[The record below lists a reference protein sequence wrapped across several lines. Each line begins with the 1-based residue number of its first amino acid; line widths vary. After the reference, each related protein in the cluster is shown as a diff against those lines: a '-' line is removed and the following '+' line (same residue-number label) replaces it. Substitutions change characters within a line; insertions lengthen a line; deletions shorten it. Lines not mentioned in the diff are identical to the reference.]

1 MSETSE
7 NNGLLV
13 SGLKRKNE
21 NVAEEQHLEAAIK
34 RVALDEEELGKDC
47 TTVVDGE
54 KEEEAHETA
63 DIPPIPATI
72 ATTTEDNIN
81 LRMLCLVRDASLIV
95 GPKGETISKVKSD
108 TDTRINVSENIR
120 GVPERVVYFRGTCE
134 NVAKAFGKVAR
145 ILSGTTLPNSFS
157 SSSSSLTSSASSS
170 SSSSSVTLADE
181 AAAEED
187 TTKKEQDPETV
198 SEDKDIANTIPI
210 TVHLLIPHHL
220 MGYIIGKHGSR
231 LKEIEELSAAKLS
244 ASPYQLLPSNDRIL
258 KVIGVADALHIA
270 TFYIAQTMAT
280 FKDNLRNKKTV
291 FYQPGPMYS
300 VLNNNKNN
308 YNSNHHHQQ
317 LQHNYY
323 QNSNG
328 SNSNVNGYRNNRR
341 ISTRVPMYMM
351 VPPNEINN
359 NDNNNHQLGYVYT
372 PETAANATS
381 FVPNFQIPNVR
392 IVETSTTTSSSSPL
406 YNLQTSQLLQQ
417 EIYIDENFVGNIIG
431 REGKHIN
438 SIKETTG
445 CSIFI
450 EGPTKGATERKL
462 IIKGTPMGSQAAIM
476 LISNK
481 IELDRNNSQRHNSN

>member
-7 NNGLLV
+7 SNGLLV
-13 SGLKRKNE
+13 SGLKRKSD

-34 RVALDEEELGKDC
+34 RVALDEEELSKDS
-47 TTVVDGE
+47 TTVVD
-54 KEEEAHETA
+54 EEQDAHVSADPPTVPETSV
-63 DIPPIPATI
+63 TI
-72 ATTTEDNIN
+72 TEDNVN

-95 GPKGETISKVKSD
+95 GPKGETISKVKSE
-108 TDTRINVSENIR
+108 TETRINVSENIR

-145 ILSGTTLPNSFS
+145 ILSGATFS
-157 SSSSSLTSSASSS
+157 NSSSSSLASSASSS
-170 SSSSSVTLADE
+170 SSSSSVTLGE
-181 AAAEED
+181 EPAEEEKEI
-187 TTKKEQDPETV
+187 TEKEQGTEHV
-198 SEDKDIANTIPI
+198 SEDKDVANTIPI
-210 TVHLLIPHHL
+210 TIHLLIPHHL
-220 MGYIIGKHGSR
+220 MGYVIGKHGSR

-258 KVIGVADALHIA
+258 KVTGVADALHIA
-270 TFYIAQTMAT
+270 TFYVAQTMT
-280 FKDNLRNKKTV
+280 NFKDNLRNKKTI

-300 VLNNNKNN
+300 VLNKTNNN
-308 YNSNHHHQQ
+308 YNHH
-317 LQHNYY
+317 QHNYY
-323 QNSNG
+323 QNNNG
-328 SNSNVNGYRNNRR
+328 SNNNINGYCNNRR

-351 VPPNEINN
+351 VPPNEMNNN
-359 NDNNNHQLGYVYT
+359 NDNNGHQLGYVYT
-372 PETAANATS
+372 PEAAANATS

-392 IVETSTTTSSSSPL
+392 IVETSTTISPSSSS
-406 YNLQTSQLLQQ
+406 YSLQSSQLLQQ
-417 EIYIDENFVGNIIG
+417 EIYIDENYVGNIIG

-450 EGPTKGATERKL
+450 EGPIKGAKERKL
-462 IIKGTPMGSQAAIM
+462 TIKGTPMGSQAAIM